1 MASLGSTAEL
11 RRHHG
16 VRTNRVGT
24 DYPRRSII
32 AGADASEDDVRRHTE
47 RLAGYLEDGSAPM
60 TVFSD
65 IDARDRNASRIK
77 QFPVTI
83 IGIDKEVT
91 STRAVVLL
99 HTHVNGQNSSIPNAL
114 TRPLAARQR
123 NAPSH

>member
-1 MASLGSTAEL
+1 
-11 RRHHG
+11 
-16 VRTNRVGT
+16 
-24 DYPRRSII
+24 
-32 AGADASEDDVRRHTE
+32 
-47 RLAGYLEDGSAPM
+47 M

-65 IDARDRNASRIK
+65 IDVRDRNTSQIK
-77 QFPVTI
+77 QVPATI

-99 HTHVNGQNSSIPNAL
+99 HTHVNGQSSSTPNAL